1 MTAGIRSLNSFFP
14 DPGKS
19 ERAGSVTVLTR
30 KRDHEEEICHQYVNF
45 VSLMQTYAEIEKSG
59 LVRSRN
65 SGDRCFYRITSDGR
79 QTLRIFKADLGREI
93 TKQADDFLRSEGTV
107 LRSEQS
113 VRADCIPAENG
124 MYNVILKVMERTD
137 SVMEIRL
144 QVPDKGLAEAYNVSD
159 NSNRQRNLSVSCDS
173 LQSLPHLRI
182 KSE

>member
-1 MTAGIRSLNSFFP
+1 MSSPLAIYKLIILYLLDKADGEIAMDRLSSFLLEK
-14 DPGKS
+14 G
-19 ERAGSVTVLTR
+19 
-30 KRDHEEEICHQYVNF
+30 YVNF

-65 SGDRCFYRITSDGR
+65 SGDRCFYRM
-79 QTLRIFKADLGREI
+79 EI

-144 QVPDKGLAEAYNVSD
+144 QVPDKGLAEEICRRWPEKNEKIYNSLIE
-159 NSNRQRNLSVSCDS
+159 NLF
-173 LQSLPHLRI
+173 
-182 KSE
+182 